1 MNDYYCNNCGKVG
14 HLYNQ
19 CKLPII
25 SIGFIVFRIFNNQIQ
40 YLMIRRKDT
49 LGFIDFMRG
58 KYSINNK
65 SYILN
70 MLNQMTSHEKKS
82 LLENSF
88 TDLWFHIWGK
98 EKLSSQYKSEE
109 VSSQEK
115 YNILKS
121 GVYHEGV
128 KQYDLQSLIEESNK
142 KHTWNEPE
150 WGFPKGR
157 RNFQEKDF
165 ACALREF
172 TEETGIHTNY
182 VSNIQN
188 ILPFEE
194 VFTGSNYKSY
204 KHKYYIAFCK
214 NSTSIKM
221 EAYQTS
227 EVSDMQW
234 LNFDDCNKMIRSYN
248 LEKKRMLSKINK
260 TLNNYRFFYS

>member
-1 MNDYYCNNCGKVG
+1 MNDYYCNNCGKIG

-19 CKLPII
+19 CKLPIT
-25 SIGFIVFRIFNNQIQ
+25 SIGFIVFRIFNKQMQ

-65 SYILN
+65 TYILN
-70 MLNQMTSHEKKS
+70 MLNQMTIKEKQS
-82 LLENSF
+82 LLENTFS
-88 TDLWFHIWGK
+88 DLWYHIWGK

-109 VSSQEK
+109 ISSQEK
-115 YNILKS
+115 YNLLKN
-121 GVYHEGV
+121 GVYQDNEKV
-128 KQYDLQSLIEESNK
+128 YDLKSLIEESNNEE
-142 KHTWNEPE
+142 TWSEPE

-172 TEETGIHTNY
+172 TEETGIHT
-182 VSNIQN
+182 SHLTNIQN

-204 KHKYYIAFCK
+204 KHKYYVAFCK
-214 NSTSIKM
+214 NSSSVQM
-221 EAYQTS
+221 NAYQTS
-227 EVSDMQW
+227 EVSSMQW
-234 LNFDDCNKMIRSYN
+234 FSFEDCNKIIRPYN

-260 TLNNYRFFYS
+260 TLNYYRFFYS

>member
-1 MNDYYCNNCGKVG
+1 
-14 HLYNQ
+14 
-19 CKLPII
+19 
-25 SIGFIVFRIFNNQIQ
+25 
-40 YLMIRRKDT
+40 
-49 LGFIDFMRG
+49 
-58 KYSINNK
+58 
-65 SYILN
+65 
-70 MLNQMTSHEKKS
+70 MLNQMTFDEKKS

-88 TDLWFHIWGK
+88 SDLWYHIWGK

-109 VSSQEK
+109 ISSQEK
-115 YNILKS
+115 YNILKD
-121 GVYHEGV
+121 GVYIDGER
-128 KQYDLQSLIEESNK
+128 QYDLQSLIEESNK

-182 VSNIQN
+182 LSNIQN

-204 KHKYYIAFCK
+204 KHKYYVSFCK

-221 EAYQTS
+221 ESYQTS

-234 LNFDDCNKMIRSYN
+234 FNFDDCNKMIRSYN